1 MPVTSILSLVPLF
14 GHLSPARMG
23 YPPIVFSLF
32 LDSADF
38 SGKWCIRDLW
48 HGVQNEQS
56 KFPASDSA
64 ILCWCVCVEGGRWAW
79 RTKMEP
85 RSGSL
90 PKSWKTR
97 HLTFWSQKALLPTN
111 TTGYFTEY
119 QKRGVGQWGNEE
131 GGWGLPFQET
141 QNVRGGREL
150 DLSYWLRPSE
160 ALWWNGGSNSQ
171 SVVDSVWL

>member
-1 MPVTSILSLVPLF
+1 MSSVLRPYACHFYPKPCSSVCPSFPSTYGISTHSFLSFPWFCRFLWKMVYKRPVTW
-14 GHLSPARMG
+14 
-23 YPPIVFSLF
+23 
-32 LDSADF
+32 SA
-38 SGKWCIRDLW
+38 
-48 HGVQNEQS
+48 NEQS

-119 QKRGVGQWGNEE
+119 QKKRSGAMGEWGRWMRSPISGDTER
-131 GGWGLPFQET
+131 Q
-141 QNVRGGREL
+141 RR
-150 DLSYWLRPSE
+150 
-160 ALWWNGGSNSQ
+160 
-171 SVVDSVWL
+171 